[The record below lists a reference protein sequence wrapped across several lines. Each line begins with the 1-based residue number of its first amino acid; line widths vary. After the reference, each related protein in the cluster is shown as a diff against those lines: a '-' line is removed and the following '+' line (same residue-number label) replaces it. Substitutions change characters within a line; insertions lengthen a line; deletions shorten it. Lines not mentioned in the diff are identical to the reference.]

1 MMETILWRVLR
12 FNNMQIR
19 FFIHEGNPF
28 FDASDILAIAVAG
41 SPLDAKE
48 RVKHLPDTWRMVLP
62 GKNDEVVAVS
72 PAGAMLAAISSSA
85 PDFAF
90 FEWLTYAH
98 VLIAKGL
105 GRLVK
110 ENDKDSASQI
120 ARLQLH
126 RGELERELCAVGM
139 TLGAIRKMIWE
150 LSRDGDAARVHIAEA
165 MERKTEMRGAAFTA
179 ISALCGSVHED

>member
-19 FFIHEGNPF
+19 FFIFDGNPF
-28 FDASDILAIAVAG
+28 FDASDILAIADAG
-41 SPLDAKE
+41 SPLETME
-48 RVKHLPDTWRMVLP
+48 RIKHLPDTWRMVLP
-62 GKNDEVVAVS
+62 DKNDEVLAIS
-72 PAGAMLAAISSSA
+72 PAGAMLAVISSNA
-85 PDFAF
+85 PDFEF
-90 FEWLTYAH
+90 FEWLTHAH
-98 VLIAKGL
+98 ALISKGL

-110 ENDKDSASQI
+110 ENEKDSVSLI

-150 LSRDGDAARVHIAEA
+150 LSCDGDAARVHIAEA